1 MTLDINYLGIHGIYK
16 IEYMNSY
23 IYIYKKKMSY
33 SNKYYLQA
41 YTQANSGSNQNDKK
55 SVMQYIYSKI
65 SGINVFDPIEC
76 TKKLPTKK
84 EKWLPSF
91 VALVWFSLNLKFED
105 FRFND
110 ILTIFEF
117 NSIQEFFDTINDC
130 SINYK

>member
-1 MTLDINYLGIHGIYK
+1 MF
-16 IEYMNSY
+16 
-23 IYIYKKKMSY
+23 Y

-65 SGINVFDPIEC
+65 SGIVVFDPIEC

-84 EKWLPSF
+84 EKWLPGF
-91 VALVWFSLNLKFED
+91 VALVWLSLNLKFED

-117 NSIQEFFDTINDC
+117 KSLHEFYDTINNG
-130 SINYK
+130 SINSK